1 MSNKS
6 VFEQLSA
13 LNLSSKVE
21 KRGQLS
27 YLSWATAWAE
37 CKKLFP
43 DMTRTVYE
51 SETGM
56 NYFSDGAT
64 AWVKVGVTINSLE
77 YIDYLPVMNH
87 MNKSIPLAS
96 LTSFDVNKTI
106 QRSTVKALALHGLA
120 LNIYAKEDFP
130 EASDLVGAP
139 TKLPTKLPTKV
150 ELSVGDANWEK
161 VVNYVVDN
169 IGLKSEDVFKNLSK
183 KYELSDDVKSA
194 INKLKK

>member
-1 MSNKS
+1 
-6 VFEQLSA
+6 
-13 LNLSSKVE
+13 
-21 KRGQLS
+21 
-27 YLSWATAWAE
+27 
-37 CKKLFP
+37 
-43 DMTRTVYE
+43 
-51 SETGM
+51 
-56 NYFSDGAT
+56 
-64 AWVKVGVTINSLE
+64 
-77 YIDYLPVMNH
+77 

-139 TKLPTKLPTKV
+139 TKLPTKSPTKI

-183 KYELSDDVKSA
+183 KYELSDQVKAA

>member
-64 AWVKVGVTINSLE
+64 AWVKVGVTINGLE

-130 EASDLVGAP
+130 EATDGTPA
-139 TKLPTKLPTKV
+139 KV
-150 ELSVGDANWEK
+150 VAKPAGKIALAIGDANWEK

-169 IGLKSEDVFKNLSK
+169 IGIKSEDVFKNLSK

>member
-130 EASDLVGAP
+130 EASDLVGAS
-139 TKLPTKLPTKV
+139 TKLPTKSPTKIG
-150 ELSVGDANWEK
+150 LSVGDANWEK

>member
-21 KRGQLS
+21 KRGNLS
-27 YLSWATAWAE
+27 YISWATAWGE

-43 DMTRTVYE
+43 DMNRTVYE

-64 AWVKVGVTINSLE
+64 AWVKVGVTINGLE
-77 YIDYLPVMNH
+77 CIDYLPVMNH

-106 QRSTVKALALHGLA
+106 QRSMVKALALHGLA
-120 LNIYAKEDFP
+120 LNIYQKEGLWEEP
-130 EASDLVGAP
+130 TVPASPKVATKTTLV
-139 TKLPTKLPTKV
+139 
-150 ELSVGDANWEK
+150 VGDANWEK

-183 KYELSDDVKSA
+183 KYELSDQVKSA

>member
-21 KRGQLS
+21 KRGNLS

-64 AWVKVGVTINSLE
+64 AWVKVGVTINGLE

-130 EASDLVGAP
+130 EATDGTPAKVAVAKP
-139 TKLPTKLPTKV
+139 TSKIALA
-150 ELSVGDANWEK
+150 VGDANWEK

-169 IGLKSEDVFKNLSK
+169 IGLKSDDVFKNLSK
-183 KYELSDDVKSA
+183 KYELSTEVKNA

>member
-21 KRGQLS
+21 KRGNLS

-64 AWVKVGVTINSLE
+64 AWVKVGVTINGLE

-130 EASDLVGAP
+130 EATDGTPAKIPVAKP
-139 TKLPTKLPTKV
+139 TSKIALA
-150 ELSVGDANWEK
+150 VGDANWSK

-169 IGLKSEDVFKNLSK
+169 VGLKSEDVFKNLSK
-183 KYELSDDVKSA
+183 KYELSEEVKSA
-194 INKLKK
+194 INKLRK

>member
-21 KRGQLS
+21 KRGNLS

-64 AWVKVGVTINSLE
+64 AWVKVGVTINGLE

-130 EASDLVGAP
+130 EASDLVGAS
-139 TKLPTKLPTKV
+139 TKLPTKSPTKIG
-150 ELSVGDANWEK
+150 LSVGDANWEK

>member
-21 KRGQLS
+21 KRGNLS

-64 AWVKVGVTINSLE
+64 AWVKVGVTINGLE

-130 EASDLVGAP
+130 EATDGTPA
-139 TKLPTKLPTKV
+139 KV
-150 ELSVGDANWEK
+150 AVAKPASKIALAVGDANWEK

-169 IGLKSEDVFKNLSK
+169 IGLKSDDVFKNLSK
-183 KYELSDDVKSA
+183 KYELSTEVKNA